1 MNCRIRNAQATCGTK
16 RCGPALKALR
26 FGKRRAASHKLNP
39 HESNPLHLF
48 QHCVLAVANAAACL
62 RQPGIGC
69 FPCDAQE
76 QKGRGARSTLGM
88 PGAWRRRQ
96 RGLSDA
102 GAAGNRQQL
111 NQQRSSADAADARDG
126 QRVSREAL
134 HAGLARG
141 SFQDLHALATEL
153 TNGTAPPPGPYA
165 RALQLLC
172 QLRNLMSNGLNG
184 GFCCS
189 VNALAIRLLLL
200 LSPIQQ
206 VHSKSKRVSNNDDGV
221 TVKNE
226 G

>member
-1 MNCRIRNAQATCGTK
+1 
-16 RCGPALKALR
+16 
-26 FGKRRAASHKLNP
+26 
-39 HESNPLHLF
+39 
-48 QHCVLAVANAAACL
+48 
-62 RQPGIGC
+62 
-69 FPCDAQE
+69 
-76 QKGRGARSTLGM
+76 M

-172 QLRNLMSNGLNG
+172 QLRNLMTNDLNG